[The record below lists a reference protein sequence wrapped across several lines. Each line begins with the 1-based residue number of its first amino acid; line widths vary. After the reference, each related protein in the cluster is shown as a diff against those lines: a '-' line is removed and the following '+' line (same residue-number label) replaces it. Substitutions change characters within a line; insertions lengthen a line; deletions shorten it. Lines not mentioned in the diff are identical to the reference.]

1 MGYGRYVA
9 RYSALYVTA
18 LAMLIAV
25 AFLGALAA
33 GEGFFAALPAF
44 SATEWS
50 AIVFIGVSSGI
61 GFFLW
66 VYALGNAP
74 PMLVTMF
81 LGLSPITAALGGTLL
96 LGEALPVSALVGL
109 ACVIAGLGLALQEKS

>member
-1 MGYGRYVA
+1 MA

-18 LAMLIAV
+18 IAMLIAV
-25 AFLGALAA
+25 GFLGVLAA
-33 GEGFFAALPAF
+33 GEGFFAAWPGF
-44 SATEWS
+44 TATEW
-50 AIVFIGVSSGI
+50 AAVVFIGVSSGV

-81 LGLSPITAALGGTLL
+81 LGLSPVTAALGGTLL
-96 LGEALPVSALVGL
+96 LGEALPTTALIGL
-109 ACVIAGLGLALQEKS
+109 GCVIAGLGLALRGSK